1 MQKGIGKRIRDARKA
16 AGLTQEELAERM
28 GTSSVAVAQWE
39 TGRRNPKMGTVSKL
53 AAALGVDVA
62 ELVPEL
68 KTLLKE
74 KPEPPPMEP
83 IFEDTLYL
91 MKDNNQSWNGQ
102 ALQMERIRQSQKA
115 TTEAVNAMLWEKL
128 KAQENICAC
137 QEREI
142 YLLKRKVQN
151 EQEKAETSKAIAD
164 QKIAVL
170 TQRLEKKKRHRTLGD
185 RVLQMIGFWVGIIY
199 WLENMDRS

>member
-74 KPEPPPMEP
+74 KPEPPKMEP
-83 IFEDTLYL
+83 IFEDISKSSGTIPPPTWKRNAGSSRQPL
-91 MKDNNQSWNGQ
+91 KFSGTP
-102 ALQMERIRQSQKA
+102 ER
-115 TTEAVNAMLWEKL
+115 
-128 KAQENICAC
+128 
-137 QEREI
+137 
-142 YLLKRKVQN
+142 
-151 EQEKAETSKAIAD
+151 
-164 QKIAVL
+164 
-170 TQRLEKKKRHRTLGD
+170 
-185 RVLQMIGFWVGIIY
+185 
-199 WLENMDRS
+199 

>member
-74 KPEPPPMEP
+74 KPEPPKMEP
-83 IFEDTLYL
+83 IFEDCTGFLFL
-91 MKDNNQSWNGQ
+91 EHNIGRNIHRRRVHIHQP
-102 ALQMERIRQSQKA
+102 AEESQY
-115 TTEAVNAMLWEKL
+115 
-128 KAQENICAC
+128 QC
-137 QEREI
+137 
-142 YLLKRKVQN
+142 
-151 EQEKAETSKAIAD
+151 
-164 QKIAVL
+164 
-170 TQRLEKKKRHRTLGD
+170 HR
-185 RVLQMIGFWVGIIY
+185 R
-199 WLENMDRS
+199 

>member
-83 IFEDTLYL
+83 IFEDNGFLTARMTAIQKRAYEMRPVPSGRRTCPTLPTAGL
-91 MKDNNQSWNGQ
+91 PTVAARSW
-102 ALQMERIRQSQKA
+102 
-115 TTEAVNAMLWEKL
+115 TT
-128 KAQENICAC
+128 
-137 QEREI
+137 
-142 YLLKRKVQN
+142 
-151 EQEKAETSKAIAD
+151 
-164 QKIAVL
+164 
-170 TQRLEKKKRHRTLGD
+170 
-185 RVLQMIGFWVGIIY
+185 
-199 WLENMDRS
+199 

>member
-74 KPEPPPMEP
+74 KPEPPKMEQ
-83 IFEDTLYL
+83 IFEDACMDGSRVPVWRSVHRRAGSGAPGLQRGRG
-91 MKDNNQSWNGQ
+91 KGC
-102 ALQMERIRQSQKA
+102 LQMD
-115 TTEAVNAMLWEKL
+115 
-128 KAQENICAC
+128 
-137 QEREI
+137 
-142 YLLKRKVQN
+142 LLGR
-151 EQEKAETSKAIAD
+151 
-164 QKIAVL
+164 
-170 TQRLEKKKRHRTLGD
+170 R
-185 RVLQMIGFWVGIIY
+185 
-199 WLENMDRS
+199 

>member
-53 AAALGVDVA
+53 AAALGVDAA

-74 KPEPPPMEP
+74 KPEPPKMEQ
-83 IFEDTLYL
+83 IFEDRQGAGGEP
-91 MKDNNQSWNGQ
+91 DGQ
-102 ALQMERIRQSQKA
+102 NLPGGAGPGHEAGKVYGAGGRTAHPGGQGGSQ
-115 TTEAVNAMLWEKL
+115 
-128 KAQENICAC
+128 
-137 QEREI
+137 
-142 YLLKRKVQN
+142 
-151 EQEKAETSKAIAD
+151 
-164 QKIAVL
+164 
-170 TQRLEKKKRHRTLGD
+170 
-185 RVLQMIGFWVGIIY
+185 
-199 WLENMDRS
+199 

>member
-74 KPEPPPMEP
+74 KPEPPKIKP
-83 IFEDTLYL
+83 IFED
-91 MKDNNQSWNGQ
+91 NGFLT
-102 ALQMERIRQSQKA
+102 ARMTAIQKRA
-115 TTEAVNAMLWEKL
+115 Y
-128 KAQENICAC
+128 
-137 QEREI
+137 EI
-142 YLLKRKVQN
+142 YNLYGTIR
-151 EQEKAETSKAIAD
+151 
-164 QKIAVL
+164 
-170 TQRLEKKKRHRTLGD
+170 
-185 RVLQMIGFWVGIIY
+185 RVLFEGRKEERANALSQLIQQQGGNVGGKADPNSPEELETMKQQLAEIDKLEEVVLFKDDTGKIRWVRLNGEK
-199 WLENMDRS
+199 WL